1 MLKQKESELIFNE
14 DGSVYHLK
22 LKPENISTTIILVGD
37 PARVDLIT
45 QYFSSIEF
53 TIQNREFKTVT
64 GIYKS
69 TRLSVLSTGIGSGNI
84 DIVLNELDT
93 LVNLDFNTRNVKSSL
108 SKLNLI
114 RIGTSGSIQADIPID
129 SLLISSKAID
139 IDGFLN
145 NYKISKELTDNSA
158 DNFLDNYKAHNNK
171 LSPLCFNCSDY
182 LMGKLKRIA
191 DFSGVTITCNGFYGS
206 QGRSIRM
213 QSSNDDFIEELN
225 KIQFINDRVTN
236 LEMETAI
243 IYGMSKILGHEAIS
257 LNAILANREN
267 GTYSENPS
275 KTINK
280 LILLTLNSLSNL

>member
-22 LKPENISTTIILVGD
+22 LKPENISNTIILVGD

-93 LVNLDFNTRNVKSSL
+93 LVNIDFNTRNVKTSL
-108 SKLNLI
+108 SKLNLV
-114 RIGTSGSIQADIPID
+114 RIGTSGSIQDDIPVD

-145 NYKISKELTDNSA
+145 NYKISKEHTDNSV
-158 DNFLDNYKAHNNK
+158 DQFLDNYKENNNK
-171 LSPLCFNCSDY
+171 TSPLCFKCSDN
-182 LMGKLKRIA
+182 LMKKLKDIA
-191 DFSGVTITCNGFYGS
+191 DFSGVTVTCNGFYGS
-206 QGRSIRM
+206 QGRSVRM
-213 QSSNDDFIEELN
+213 QSSNDDFIKELN

>member
-22 LKPENISTTIILVGD
+22 LKPGNISNTIILVGD

-53 TIQNREFKTVT
+53 TVQNREFKTVT
-64 GIYKS
+64 GIYKN

-93 LVNLDFNTRNVKSSL
+93 LVNIDFNTRNVKPSL
-108 SKLNLI
+108 TKLNLI

-145 NYKISKELTDNSA
+145 NYKISQELTYIHVNK
-158 DNFLDNYKAHNNK
+158 FLENYKVNNNK
-171 LSPLCFNCSDY
+171 LLPLCFDCSDY
-182 LMGKLKRIA
+182 LMGKLKGIA
-191 DFSGVTITCNGFYGS
+191 NFSGVTVTCNGFYGS
-206 QGRSIRM
+206 QGRSIRI
-213 QSSNDDFIEELN
+213 QSSNDNFIEELN

-267 GTYSENPS
+267 GTYSEKPNE
-275 KTINK
+275 TINK

>member
-22 LKPENISTTIILVGD
+22 LKPGNISNTIILVGD

-53 TIQNREFKTVT
+53 TVQNREFKTVT
-64 GIYKS
+64 GIYKN

-93 LVNLDFNTRNVKSSL
+93 LVNIDFNTRNVKPSL
-108 SKLNLI
+108 TKLNLI

-145 NYKISKELTDNSA
+145 NYKISQELTYIPVNK
-158 DNFLDNYKAHNNK
+158 FLENYKVNNNNFC
-171 LSPLCFNCSDY
+171 LYALIV
-182 LMGKLKRIA
+182 L
-191 DFSGVTITCNGFYGS
+191 IT
-206 QGRSIRM
+206 
-213 QSSNDDFIEELN
+213 
-225 KIQFINDRVTN
+225 
-236 LEMETAI
+236 
-243 IYGMSKILGHEAIS
+243 
-257 LNAILANREN
+257 
-267 GTYSENPS
+267 
-275 KTINK
+275 
-280 LILLTLNSLSNL
+280 

>member
-22 LKPENISTTIILVGD
+22 LKPKNISTTIILVGD

-45 QYFSSIEF
+45 QYFSSIEL

-93 LVNLDFNTRNVKSSL
+93 LVNIDFNTRNVKTSL
-108 SKLNLI
+108 SKLNLV
-114 RIGTSGSIQADIPID
+114 RIGTSGSIQDDIPVD

-145 NYKISKELTDNSA
+145 NYKISKEHTDNSV
-158 DNFLDNYKAHNNK
+158 DQFLDNYKENNNK
-171 LSPLCFNCSDY
+171 TSPLCFKCSDN
-182 LMGKLKRIA
+182 LMKKLKDIA
-191 DFSGVTITCNGFYGS
+191 DFSGVTVTCNGFYGS

-213 QSSNDDFIEELN
+213 QSSNNDFIKELN

>member
-22 LKPENISTTIILVGD
+22 LKPKNISTTIILVGD

-69 TRLSVLSTGIGSGNI
+69 SRLSVLSTGIGSGNI

-93 LVNLDFNTRNVKSSL
+93 LVNIDFNTRNVKSSL

-182 LMGKLKRIA
+182 LMGKLKGIA

-267 GTYSENPS
+267 GTYSEKPS
-275 KTINK
+275 ETINK

>member
-22 LKPENISTTIILVGD
+22 LKPENISNTIILVGD

-93 LVNLDFNTRNVKSSL
+93 LVNIDFNTRNVKTSL
-108 SKLNLI
+108 SKLNLV
-114 RIGTSGSIQADIPID
+114 RIGTSGSIQDDIPVD

-145 NYKISKELTDNSA
+145 NYKISKEHTDNSV
-158 DNFLDNYKAHNNK
+158 DQFLDNYKENNNK
-171 LSPLCFNCSDY
+171 TSPLCFKCSDN
-182 LMGKLKRIA
+182 LLNKLKDIA
-191 DFSGVTITCNGFYGS
+191 DFSGVTVTCNGFYGS

-213 QSSNDDFIEELN
+213 QSSNDDFIKELN

>member
-22 LKPENISTTIILVGD
+22 LKPENISNTIILVGD

-93 LVNLDFNTRNVKSSL
+93 LVNIDFNTRNVKTSL
-108 SKLNLI
+108 SKLNLV
-114 RIGTSGSIQADIPID
+114 RIGTSGSIQDDIPVD

-145 NYKISKELTDNSA
+145 NYKISKEHTDNSV
-158 DNFLDNYKAHNNK
+158 DQFLDNYKENNNK
-171 LSPLCFNCSDY
+171 TSPLCFKCSDN
-182 LMGKLKRIA
+182 LMKKLKDIA
-191 DFSGVTITCNGFYGS
+191 DFSGVTVTCNGFYGS

-213 QSSNDDFIEELN
+213 QSSNDDFIKELN

-280 LILLTLNSLSNL
+280 LILLTLNNLSNL

>member
-22 LKPENISTTIILVGD
+22 LKPGNISNTIILVGD

-93 LVNLDFNTRNVKSSL
+93 LVNIDFNTRNVKTSL
-108 SKLNLI
+108 SKLNLV
-114 RIGTSGSIQADIPID
+114 RIGTSGSIQDDIPVD

-145 NYKISKELTDNSA
+145 NYKISKEHTDNSV
-158 DNFLDNYKAHNNK
+158 DQFLDNYKENNNK
-171 LSPLCFNCSDY
+171 TSPLCFKCSDN
-182 LMGKLKRIA
+182 LMKKLKDIA
-191 DFSGVTITCNGFYGS
+191 DFSGVTVTCNGFYGS

>member
-22 LKPENISTTIILVGD
+22 LKPENISNTIILVGD

-93 LVNLDFNTRNVKSSL
+93 LVNIDFNTRNVKTSL
-108 SKLNLI
+108 SKLNLV
-114 RIGTSGSIQADIPID
+114 RIGTSGSIQDDIPVD

-145 NYKISKELTDNSA
+145 NYKISKEHTDNSV
-158 DNFLDNYKAHNNK
+158 DQFLDNYKENNNK
-171 LSPLCFNCSDY
+171 TSPLCFKCSDN
-182 LMGKLKRIA
+182 LMNKLKDIA
-191 DFSGVTITCNGFYGS
+191 DFSGVTVTCNGFYGS

-213 QSSNDDFIEELN
+213 QSSNDDFIKELN

-280 LILLTLNSLSNL
+280 LILLTLNNLSNL